1 MRSIYISD
9 PVRWSVSKLKSLLIF
24 HILMNIDGVNII
36 DIIDMH
42 KIYNCINKQVV
53 CAAIRL
59 K

>member
-1 MRSIYISD
+1 
-9 PVRWSVSKLKSLLIF
+9 
-24 HILMNIDGVNII
+24 MNIDGVNII

-42 KIYNCINKQVV
+42 KIYNYINKQVV